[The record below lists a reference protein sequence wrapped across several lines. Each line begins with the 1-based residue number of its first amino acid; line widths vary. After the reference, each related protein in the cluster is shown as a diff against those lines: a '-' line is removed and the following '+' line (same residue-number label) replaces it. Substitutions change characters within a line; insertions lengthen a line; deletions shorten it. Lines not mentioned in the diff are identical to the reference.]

1 MHDFY
6 EENELKIE
14 EYRNKKIQICKE
26 LDHWKYLTIE
36 EQIKFKNST
45 NINEIE
51 RFMITSR
58 QRSSDDSYKS
68 S

>member
-6 EENELKIE
+6 EENESKIE

-58 QRSSDDSYKS
+58 QRSYDASYKLS
-68 S
+68 

>member
-6 EENELKIE
+6 EKDESTIE

-26 LDHWKYLTIE
+26 LHHWKYLTIE
-36 EQIKFKNST
+36 EQVKFKHST

-58 QRSSDDSYKS
+58 QRSSDDFYKS

>member
-6 EENELKIE
+6 EEDESTIE
-14 EYRNKKIQICKE
+14 EYRKKKIQICKE
-26 LDHWKYLTIE
+26 LHHWKYLTIE
-36 EQIKFKNST
+36 EQIKFKHST

-58 QRSSDDSYKS
+58 QRSYDASYKLS
-68 S
+68 

>member
-1 MHDFY
+1 MRDFY
-6 EENELKIE
+6 EENESTIE

-26 LDHWKYLTIE
+26 LDHWKYLTIK

-58 QRSSDDSYKS
+58 QRSYDASYKLS
-68 S
+68 